1 MTSPALTRVLHRRW
15 LIVLVAVAALVQVFV
30 VVNPLGH
37 HQGPQRVGQGRV
49 IAPGGQPGQG
59 RAEGTSAS
67 AGAAP
72 EVTTNAASVAV
83 LAFGDSGYDIVTADG
98 GVFTFGGAPFYGS
111 AAGLHLAGPIVAAEV
126 TPDGGGYWLVA
137 SDGGIFAFGDAQF
150 DGSMGGKPINAPIS
164 GFAPMPDGRGYWEVA
179 RDGGV
184 FAFGDAQ
191 FDGSMGDKHL
201 NAPIVSMAAA
211 PGGGG
216 YWLAASDGGVFAYGT
231 STFLG
236 SMGGQHLNAPVV
248 GMSAAAGGHG
258 YLLIA
263 DDGGIFAYGDA
274 TFYGSMGGT
283 GLSAAVVGVAGS
295 AGAGYWLLGANGAIY
310 SFGNAQYAG
319 RALSPVGGSP
329 APSGGLQPVGGPG
342 GPWNLVFDSEFSG
355 ATLNAS
361 QWSTCLA
368 WGCTNTGPPGSPE
381 LETYTAANCQLS
393 GGVLNLVAEVGGG
406 GARPYSSCA
415 LQTSQHYSFTYG
427 YAEAQ
432 VWLPAG
438 AGFWPGFWLLATN
451 GSSDEIDAM
460 EADGNLPDQ
469 AILTYHYGSGEFNQ
483 STVSSANYTAGWHT
497 FAVDWEPGS
506 ITWYVDGMAAKT
518 FTSPV
523 VATTAMYAILDLA
536 VSGPSDWHS
545 SPNASTP
552 FPSALKVAYVRV
564 WQH

>member
-1 MTSPALTRVLHRRW
+1 
-15 LIVLVAVAALVQVFV
+15 
-30 VVNPLGH
+30 
-37 HQGPQRVGQGRV
+37 
-49 IAPGGQPGQG
+49 
-59 RAEGTSAS
+59 
-67 AGAAP
+67 
-72 EVTTNAASVAV
+72 
-83 LAFGDSGYDIVTADG
+83 
-98 GVFTFGGAPFYGS
+98 
-111 AAGLHLAGPIVAAEV
+111 
-126 TPDGGGYWLVA
+126 
-137 SDGGIFAFGDAQF
+137 
-150 DGSMGGKPINAPIS
+150 
-164 GFAPMPDGRGYWEVA
+164 
-179 RDGGV
+179 
-184 FAFGDAQ
+184 
-191 FDGSMGDKHL
+191 MGDKHL

-295 AGAGYWLLGANGAIY
+295 AGAGYWLLGADGAIY

-329 APSGGLQPVGGPG
+329 APSGACSRSAGRAGRGISSSIRSSAAPRSTPA
-342 GPWNLVFDSEFSG
+342 SG
-355 ATLNAS
+355 APASRGAARTL
-361 QWSTCLA
+361 
-368 WGCTNTGPPGSPE
+368 GPR
-381 LETYTAANCQLS
+381 
-393 GGVLNLVAEVGGG
+393 
-406 GARPYSSCA
+406 GARARDLHGGELPAEWRRAQSGRRGRRGRGASVLVVCPPDLAA
-415 LQTSQHYSFTYG
+415 LQLHLRLRRG
-427 YAEAQ
+427 AGVA
-432 VWLPAG
+432 AGG

-469 AILTYHYGSGEFNQ
+469 AILTYHYGSGEFKP
-483 STVSSANYTAGWHT
+483 VDGLLANYTAGWHT

-536 VSGPSDWHS
+536 VSGRATGTAARTRRRPS
-545 SPNASTP
+545 P
-552 FPSALKVAYVRV
+552 RR
-564 WQH
+564 